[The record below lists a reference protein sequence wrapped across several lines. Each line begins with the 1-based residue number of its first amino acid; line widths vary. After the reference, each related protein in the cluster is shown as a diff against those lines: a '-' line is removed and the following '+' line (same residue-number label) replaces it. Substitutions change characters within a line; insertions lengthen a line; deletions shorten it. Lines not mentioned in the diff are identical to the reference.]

1 MKKILLI
8 ISVSVSTL
16 LTCNL
21 SFAAPHHHDE
31 KSMDGPRNKAKYNN
45 EVREKNADDDRS
57 EKRRMREERG
67 VQRLQQLKWQEGY
80 VMPQHYRS
88 NSYKVDHK
96 QNNLSKPA
104 QNEQWYKINNQYLLI
119 NTDNNAIVKI
129 ADR

>member
-1 MKKILLI
+1 MKKILSILA
-8 ISVSVSTL
+8 ISFSALMASSIT
-16 LTCNL
+16 T
-21 SFAAPHHHDE
+21 AAPHHDDE
-31 KSMDGPRNKAKYNN
+31 RGFDKPRNEQGRYK
-45 EVREKNADDDRS
+45 REFRAEDNDQWV
-57 EKRRMREERG
+57 EKRRVREERG